1 MKGRIL
7 DPKLGRFLT
16 TDPIVSNLYDGQS
29 LNSYAYVLN
38 NPLAFVDPSGFQG
51 VPASPVLWMPEG
63 QAEDVVTP
71 GAGFRVA
78 QYLNH
83 EGPAPSTPGKSA
95 SDAAKSGA
103 AAPATDVDT
112 TGSSKE
118 KDPESED
125 PTPPEGWTQIPYV
138 QVEGGFFAGVS
149 LGLVPFGGV
158 GQQVLDAAEV
168 LPHGTPEARRGLA
181 VGQVVGGL
189 ITLRR
194 FSRGWRRVWR
204 DHSSCTHGHCA
215 AAPTTN
221 RHLRTG
227 KSRLRGCTIHPDTG
241 RHQPRL
247 AGLVDRM
254 QL

>member
-83 EGPAPSTPGKSA
+83 EGPAPSTPGKLA
-95 SDAAKSGA
+95 LDAAKSGA

-112 TGSSKE
+112 LIARLT
-118 KDPESED
+118 
-125 PTPPEGWTQIPYV
+125 V
-138 QVEGGFFAGVS
+138 
-149 LGLVPFGGV
+149 
-158 GQQVLDAAEV
+158 DAADR
-168 LPHGTPEARRGLA
+168 ARPACFIGLA
-181 VGQVVGGL
+181 ASVCLLALTVTVLQLPPPIVTFAL
-189 ITLRR
+189 ASLA
-194 FSRGWRRVWR
+194 F
-204 DHSSCTHGHCA
+204 A
-215 AAPTTN
+215 AALFAPT
-221 RHLRTG
+221 RVGISH
-227 KSRLRGCTIHPDTG
+227 
-241 RHQPRL
+241 
-247 AGLVDRM
+247 A
-254 QL
+254 